1 MVRGTHRLFNLQ
13 IMHFWEGHMKIS
25 IQLLI
30 LLFVFGS
37 HTLFAAGDAEAG
49 KAKSA
54 PCAACHGADGNSVN
68 PTWPKLA
75 GQGAP
80 YLVEQLEMF
89 KDGTRANAL
98 MAPQAAALSEQDM
111 HDLAAFYA
119 SQTGSPGAADPE
131 LVEMGE
137 AIYRGGIIDK
147 DVTACTACHL
157 PNGAGNL
164 PAKFPKLIL
173 LYQLWS
179 VLPNVL
185 LILKLKPWR
194 SIFRV
199 CTKRLKLGTIR
210 FQYALNISV
219 IKHID
224 IFCAISNQSDSLT
237 G

>member
-1 MVRGTHRLFNLQ
+1 
-13 IMHFWEGHMKIS
+13 MHFWEGHMKIS

-37 HTLFAAGDAEAG
+37 HSLFAAGDAEAG

-80 YLVEQLEMF
+80 YIVAQLQMF

-98 MAPQAAALSEQDM
+98 MAPQAAALNEQDM
-111 HDLAAFYA
+111 LDLAAYYA
-119 SQTGSPGAADPE
+119 AQTGTPGAADPE

-164 PAKFPKLIL
+164 PAKFPKLSGQHAA
-173 LYQLWS
+173 YTES
-179 VLPNVL
+179 
-185 LILKLKPWR
+185 
-194 SIFRV
+194 
-199 CTKRLKLGTIR
+199 RLVAYR
-210 FQYALNISV
+210 A
-219 IKHID
+219 ID
-224 IFCAISNQSDSLT
+224 PTLEKDINPAISIMVSVTERLT
-237 G
+237 DTEIKALAQYIQGLH